1 MAHDLGG
8 EVPEKCLGRRGTP
21 GGSGSRAGAQA
32 PRRDERVVMVVRERQ
47 ERGVP
52 LHRNLGVVAAITL
65 DIPFLLATLYPT
77 RQPRGGDHP
86 GVHYGLSVANTP
98 PFDEPR
104 NVVRLAEA
112 AETAGWRALLL
123 WDHLAW
129 AAGTPASDPWVALSA
144 CTQATE
150 RLLLGTGLTPLP
162 RRRPQIVAHT
172 LATLDRLSGGRVV
185 FAAGLGG
192 DPREFAAF
200 GEETSPRRRAAML
213 DEALDLVA
221 ELLAGRPV
229 DHRGPLYTA
238 SNVTLEPPPEHRI
251 PIWIGGSSHAALRRA
266 ARWDGWLADA
276 VSGERISK
284 TPHDIGGAVQTI
296 RSHRATRQ
304 PFDVAV
310 IGYSD
315 QTDTLTYAD
324 AGATW
329 WLEAIYGRRGSL
341 AELLA
346 HVDRGP
352 PARR

>member
-1 MAHDLGG
+1 M
-8 EVPEKCLGRRGTP
+8 R
-21 GGSGSRAGAQA
+21 
-32 PRRDERVVMVVRERQ
+32 
-47 ERGVP
+47 
-52 LHRNLGVVAAITL
+52 
-65 DIPFLLATLYPT
+65 
-77 RQPRGGDHP
+77 
-86 GVHYGLSVANTP
+86 YGLSVANTP

-112 AETAGWRALLL
+112 AENAGWQALLL

-129 AAGTPASDPWVALSA
+129 AAGTPASDPWVALAASA
-144 CTQATE
+144 QATE
-150 RLLLGTGLTPLP
+150 RLLLGTGVTPLP

-200 GEETSPRRRAAML
+200 GEDTSPRRRAALL
-213 DEALDLVA
+213 DEALDLLA

-238 SNVTLEPPPEHRI
+238 TAVTLEPPPAHQI
-251 PIWIGGSSHAALRRA
+251 PIWIGGSSHGALGRA

-276 VSGERISK
+276 VSGEQISK
-284 TPHDIGGAVQTI
+284 TPQEIASALQTI
-296 RSHRATRQ
+296 RSHRTTPQ
-304 PFDVAV
+304 PFDAAI

-315 QTDTLTYAD
+315 QADPPAYSD

-341 AELLA
+341 AELLDR
-346 HVDRGP
+346 VDDGP
-352 PARR
+352 PPAS